1 MQTTILFFF
10 RLGVAGENAGF
21 LGLTLESVFFHIYS
35 FDLKL
40 LNTYPY
46 IWHFT
51 RYQGTRK
58 ENEVLTLGGDS
69 DKMQK

>member
-1 MQTTILFFF
+1 ML
-10 RLGVAGENAGF
+10 V

-40 LNTYPY
+40 LNTYAY

-51 RYQGTRK
+51 RYQGARK
-58 ENEVLTLGGDS
+58 ENEVLTLGEIP